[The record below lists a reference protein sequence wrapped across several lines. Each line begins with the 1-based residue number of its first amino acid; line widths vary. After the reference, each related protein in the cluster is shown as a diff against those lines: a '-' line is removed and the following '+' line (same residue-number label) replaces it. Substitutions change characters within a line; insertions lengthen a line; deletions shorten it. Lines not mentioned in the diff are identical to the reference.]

1 MALTGPS
8 PARPVDEQKP
18 APAAVIDLRDI
29 FVILKRR
36 AKWVFWSALICTL
49 KGTIVAFALPTRYTA
64 TAQILLDVHGL
75 QVMQGDLTPRVDRA
89 SDALLADAESQLQ
102 VVSSGSVLMS
112 VVEREK
118 LQDDPEFGAAPP
130 GLLSLLFG
138 SSGQED
144 RVLKATRILQTRT
157 GTRRPDKSFV
167 IDISVSSKDP
177 AKAARLANAI
187 ATVYLEREFEAKTEA
202 SKRTSG
208 SLQSR
213 LAELRER
220 AARAASR
227 ISKSRIKSSAQAA
240 SW

>member
-1 MALTGPS
+1 MALTRPS

-29 FVILKRR
+29 FVILKRQ
-36 AKWVFWSALICTL
+36 AEWVFWSALICTL
-49 KGTIVAFALPTRYTA
+49 MGTIVAFALPTRYTA

-118 LQDDPEFGAAPP
+118 LQDDPEFGAAPL
-130 GLLSLLFG
+130 GLLSSLFG

-144 RVLKATRILQTRT
+144 RVLKATRILQNRD
-157 GTRRPDKSFV
+157 GH
-167 IDISVSSKDP
+167 
-177 AKAARLANAI
+177 AAARQILRDRHLGVVERPSEGRSPCQCDRDRLPRARTRSENRSKQAHQWNSAI
-187 ATVYLEREFEAKTEA
+187 AT
-202 SKRTSG
+202 G
-208 SLQSR
+208 
-213 LAELRER
+213 
-220 AARAASR
+220 
-227 ISKSRIKSSAQAA
+227 
-240 SW
+240 